1 MQYKFFLDLPV
12 AAFTD
17 QLMEKYESS
26 HDTQNEWSN
35 TKAKKSKFKH
45 TNRTSRSNVFL

>member
-1 MQYKFFLDLPV
+1 MQYNLFVEDLPV

-26 HDTQNEWSN
+26 HDT
-35 TKAKKSKFKH
+35 
-45 TNRTSRSNVFL
+45 